1 MVYGEDKAK
10 EFADRLNSICDRNG
24 IPVRGRAGYL
34 KERLPFTISLVGVRK
49 WLIGESIPDTKK
61 LADIAILL
69 DSTVE
74 ELISGNQ
81 GDNTTPSVTPI
92 KPDTNT
98 TPVKARFVPI
108 ISWVQAGDFCSSE
121 TQVLPYDCDMIL
133 CPEPSA
139 SDKTFALRV
148 VGDSM
153 TAPFGRTYPEGT
165 IIFVDPDKEPSVGK
179 RVVARTAKGQTFKQL
194 AHNEFGELYLKPLN
208 PAHHPIFEK
217 DIHICGVVIG
227 SYNPE

>member
-1 MVYGEDKAK
+1 MVYSEDKAK

-34 KERLPFTISLVGVRK
+34 QERLPFTISLVGVRK
-49 WLIGESIPDTKK
+49 WLVGESIPDTKK
-61 LADIAILL
+61 LSDIATLL
-69 DSTVE
+69 GSTVE

-81 GDNTTPSVTPI
+81 DDNQTFSITPI
-92 KPDTNT
+92 KPDINT
-98 TPVKARFVPI
+98 MSVQARFVPI

-121 TQVLPYDCDMIL
+121 TQILPYDCDMIL

-139 SDKTFALRV
+139 SNKTFALRV

-165 IIFVDPDKEPSVGK
+165 IIFVDPEKEAVVGN
-179 RVVARTAKGQTFKQL
+179 RVVARTTKGQTFKQL
-194 AHNEFGELYLKPLN
+194 AQNEFGELYLKPLN
-208 PAHHPIFEK
+208 PAYHPIFET
-217 DIHICGVVIG
+217 DIYICGVVIG

>member
-10 EFADRLNSICDRNG
+10 EFAERLNSICERNK

-34 KERLPFTISLVGVRK
+34 KDNLPFKISVVGVRK

-69 DSTVE
+69 GSSVE
-74 ELISGNQ
+74 ELISGNH
-81 GDNTTPSVTPI
+81 GDNTISPVKTT
-92 KPDTNT
+92 KLDTNT
-98 TPVKARFVPI
+98 VPVKARFVPI

-165 IIFVDPDKEPSVGK
+165 IIFVDPDKEPMVGK

-208 PAHHPIFEK
+208 PAHHPIFET